1 LLNSRVAKLHHL
13 SAVGADDMVV
23 LFVAVRLL
31 KLGQVLP
38 ELMFFHQIAVY
49 QQFECV
55 VNGSTAHPVIP
66 VFHVY
71 VERFGVEVIVPLVNF
86 FQDSESFGRFSQA
99 GLFQLSGKNIE
110 YLLDDFLF
118 VAMG

>member
-1 LLNSRVAKLHHL
+1 
-13 SAVGADDMVV
+13 
-23 LFVAVRLL
+23 
-31 KLGQVLP
+31 
-38 ELMFFHQIAVY
+38 
-49 QQFECV
+49 
-55 VNGSTAHPVIP
+55 
-66 VFHVY
+66 VY